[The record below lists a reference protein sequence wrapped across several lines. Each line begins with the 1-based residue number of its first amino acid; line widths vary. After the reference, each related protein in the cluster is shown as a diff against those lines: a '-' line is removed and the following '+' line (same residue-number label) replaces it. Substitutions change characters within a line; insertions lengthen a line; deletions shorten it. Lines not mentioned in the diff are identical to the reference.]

1 MATNNTQQASAAVDV
16 LAVLDKDL
24 NQVFPGVRPIKAT
37 IREEAEP
44 MEHPLETGAL
54 ITDHRI
60 ILPVDIELSTVV
72 AAEDYREVFRQV
84 KDIYLRGDLLTV
96 QTRTDSY
103 PSMLITGIPHEETGD
118 MQDGIT
124 LILILRE
131 AKFVSAEF
139 KDMKV
144 ASTPKMRAAKN
155 TDTVKRGEQRPV
167 ETPEPRKSS
176 YLGRLNLLGR
186 K

>member
-1 MATNNTQQASAAVDV
+1 MANNNTQQATAAVDV

-24 NQVFPGVRPIKAT
+24 NQVFPGVRPVKAT
-37 IREEAEP
+37 IKEESKP

-54 ITDHRI
+54 VTDHRI

-103 PSMLITGIPHEETGD
+103 TSMLIASMPHEETGD

-124 LILILRE
+124 LIITLRE
-131 AKFVSAEF
+131 AKFVTAEF
-139 KDMKV
+139 KDMKIPP
-144 ASTPKMRAAKN
+144 PKPAAKKN
-155 TDTVKRGEQRPV
+155 TDTVKRGEQRPT
-167 ETPEPRKSS
+167 ETPEPRKGS
-176 YLGRLNLLGR
+176 YLSKLNLLGR